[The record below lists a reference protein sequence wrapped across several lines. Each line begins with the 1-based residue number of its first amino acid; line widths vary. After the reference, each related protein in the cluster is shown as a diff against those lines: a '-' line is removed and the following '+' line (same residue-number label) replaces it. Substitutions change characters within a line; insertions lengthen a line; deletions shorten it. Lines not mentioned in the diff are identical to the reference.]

1 MSVLTNISLSGLSI
15 DSNDFL
21 YCGEVDVTGS
31 LTMEPGSTLNL
42 QPNSV
47 SDSALSTNVALKNAI
62 QTFTNNN
69 TFTNLLTMN
78 AGFNSLGQGTIRRA
92 TANVHLRMI
101 DTTFNSFGD
110 LYTRNQI
117 LFLRQN
123 LPSSLI
129 RFQLYNA
136 SNVISDVFT
145 IGTDQALFNISV
157 PITQNGTMPASNDAS
172 NKTPTTQWVQ
182 DAILLN
188 NSSLLSSNNIW
199 SGTNNY
205 SVSFPT
211 CSVTIPASND
221 STTKLSTTQWVQSAI
236 TANNSSLLSSTN
248 VWTGSNTFSRT
259 AGNMNLRLLDST
271 NNTTFTGAV
280 GNNQINLIMSNNDSK
295 IYLNTFTPA
304 GVQTNTLLVNSTT
317 TSLNTTNPLV
327 QTATMPAVSDNST
340 YTPTTAW
347 VQSVLTF
354 NIGALLNANNSW
366 GGTNT
371 FSQQVN
377 ANGGIVLT
385 RPSAA
390 NAIQIIDATSL
401 NSNTLSVNGVAARYI
416 QNGLSSVHNFFV
428 RDASN
433 VQFTSASISK
443 SLVNFNSDTITWTGT
458 NPPVTDNTQKLVT
471 TSFLTSK
478 INNFLTLNNTWTGTN
493 QFNNQVTIERSGID
507 IPLVIGSSSTVN
519 YKGNQFISN
528 SAGSYNPIVSANE
541 YVIFAYNNSAIDLST
556 LTLTSHSSTG
566 SGIKISNNL
575 TKVFGANEFE
585 KEIKTSTTDP
595 PGSQCL
601 GQIITIQRF
610 VFPNLNWN
618 AAWTGTAPNVNL
630 YSYTFDNST
639 ADKRYGTYM
648 VQFQLVYTNTT
659 AQKDFI
665 ANINEVS
672 AATELSPFMTVC
684 GNTNVQNYGGTFY
697 YSIFVTMTIQIYG
710 TKTLYFNCKLGSTGG
725 TGSFTDDSYVRFIR
739 IA

>member
-47 SDSALSTNVALKNAI
+47 SDSALSTNVAFENSAN
-62 QTFTNNN
+62 TFTNNN
-69 TFTNLLTMN
+69 TFSNLLTMSS
-78 AGFNSLGQGTIRRA
+78 GFNSLGQGTIRRA
-92 TANVHLRMI
+92 TANVHLRFI

-123 LPSSLI
+123 QPSSLI

-221 STTKLSTTQWVQSAI
+221 STTKLSTTAWVQSAI
-236 TANNSSLLSSTN
+236 TANNTSLLSSVNT
-248 VWTGSNTFSRT
+248 WTSLNTFSRT
-259 AGNMNLRLLDST
+259 AGNTNLRLLDST

-295 IYLNTFTPA
+295 IYFQTYTTGGVLTDTLLLNSATTTFT
-304 GVQTNTLLVNSTT
+304 
-317 TSLNTTNPLV
+317 TTNPLIS
-327 QTATMPAVSDNST
+327 TATMPAFSTSSNQLGTMAWTQGAISSATNS
-340 YTPTTAW
+340 
-347 VQSVLTF
+347 
-354 NIGALLNANNSW
+354 LLSSNNTW
-366 GGTNT
+366 TGTNT
-371 FSQQVN
+371 FTQQVN
-377 ANGGIVLT
+377 ANNGIVLT
-385 RPSAA
+385 LPSAQ

-416 QNGLSSVHNFFV
+416 QNGVSSVHNFFV

-433 VQFTSASISK
+433 VQVTSASISK
-443 SLVNFNSDTITWTGT
+443 NLVNFNSDTITWTGT
-458 NPPVTDNTQKLVT
+458 NPPVPAPVL
-471 TSFLTSK
+471 LT
-478 INNFLTLNNTWTGTN
+478 
-493 QFNNQVTIERSGID
+493 
-507 IPLVIGSSSTVN
+507 
-519 YKGNQFISN
+519 
-528 SAGSYNPIVSANE
+528 
-541 YVIFAYNNSAIDLST
+541 
-556 LTLTSHSSTG
+556 
-566 SGIKISNNL
+566 
-575 TKVFGANEFE
+575 
-585 KEIKTSTTDP
+585 
-595 PGSQCL
+595 
-601 GQIITIQRF
+601 
-610 VFPNLNWN
+610 
-618 AAWTGTAPNVNL
+618 
-630 YSYTFDNST
+630 
-639 ADKRYGTYM
+639 
-648 VQFQLVYTNTT
+648 
-659 AQKDFI
+659 
-665 ANINEVS
+665 
-672 AATELSPFMTVC
+672 FM
-684 GNTNVQNYGGTFY
+684 
-697 YSIFVTMTIQIYG
+697 
-710 TKTLYFNCKLGSTGG
+710 
-725 TGSFTDDSYVRFIR
+725 
-739 IA
+739 